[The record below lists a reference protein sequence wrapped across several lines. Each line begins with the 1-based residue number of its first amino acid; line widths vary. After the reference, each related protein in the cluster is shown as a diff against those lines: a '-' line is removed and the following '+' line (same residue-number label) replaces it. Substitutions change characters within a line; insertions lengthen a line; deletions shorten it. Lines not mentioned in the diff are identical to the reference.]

1 MHSVAK
7 AATARF
13 TLALLIAIL
22 AARADAQGGVLCD
35 SINAD
40 LQIAKS
46 DCDHV
51 ANYLEGLGQSG
62 EVCSSKI
69 DYHDENGCT
78 IMNTYGTCV
87 ANICDTQNLRSLA
100 RAKLNC
106 GVVAGYFRMAYN
118 GCANGTTLPAA
129 SYPVPDSSG
138 ILITATYKSARSL
151 CATG

>member
-78 IMNTYGTCV
+78 IMNTYGT
-87 ANICDTQNLRSLA
+87 
-100 RAKLNC
+100 
-106 GVVAGYFRMAYN
+106 MAYN